1 MNKSLL
7 CCLLL
12 LLPALA
18 IPMCASNSG
27 LMNLTI
33 TNSTPIMEFMTIDIV
48 STLPVD
54 TKCYMRVYDDMIG
67 IMSLN
72 PVSDKSTDTAN
83 NGLETLIGSR
93 NDLIISVAGTM
104 HKDLWI
110 SPWTFVTG
118 RPYTLYIECGDSCEN
133 ATFYTD
139 SIRAFAIER
148 VADNSIMGFMDN
160 PIYWIGLAVFMVL
173 FVFIVERIAKWLLV
187 SILIPLLPP

>member
-1 MNKSLL
+1 MNKTILVG
-7 CCLLL
+7 LLL
-12 LLPALA
+12 LISASA
-18 IPMCASNSG
+18 VPMCASNSG

-33 TNSTPIMEFMTIDIV
+33 TNSTPIMESMTIDIV
-48 STLPVD
+48 STLPED

-72 PVSDKSTDTAN
+72 PVSDRSIDTPN
-83 NGLETLIGSR
+83 NGLETLLGSR
-93 NDLIISVAGTM
+93 KDLIISDAGTM

-139 SIRAFAIER
+139 SIRAFTIER
-148 VADNSIMGFMDN
+148 VADNSILGFMDN
-160 PIYWIGLAVFMVL
+160 PMYWIGLAIFMIL
-173 FVFIVERIAKWLLV
+173 FLSAIRMLV
-187 SILIPLLPP
+187 KR